1 MVLIISLGGR
11 ERFCYTGFMNNS
23 ETNNYLETEAI
34 THEITMHVEEMYS
47 PEKLTTSY
55 INKMFGLE
63 DGDLSQPEIDEL
75 ARLFKATGEILL
87 RTNLEKGSFENLDE
101 VKEAIREHA
110 EQYSKFGA
118 HDLIHVVI
126 EHDLENSGKE
136 ESQWKP
142 AIPEFLQDDQNNLQ
156 AIREEFPAVLWT
168 PIGQSQPIFLDLMTG
183 NSEEVI
189 KTLRN
194 NYDGKK
200 VDRIAKLLNSPDYG
214 DFKSLCEAYTE
225 VLLYLTYKVAKK
237 DSGFENEELE
247 EWKHNYKADQE
258 TVKQSILEQLQE
270 FNGNID
276 FINND
281 KGDKTEQLF
290 IKQAHSIFENYSA
303 DKKVSFKNFM
313 ELAKPLVK

>member
-1 MVLIISLGGR
+1 
-11 ERFCYTGFMNNS
+11 MNNS

-63 DGDLSQPEIDEL
+63 DGELSKVEIDEL

-87 RTNLEKGSFENLDE
+87 RTNLGKGSFENLEE

-110 EQYSKFGA
+110 EQYSKFRA
-118 HDLIHVVI
+118 HDLIHVII

-142 AIPEFLQDDQNNLQ
+142 AIPEFLQADQNSLQ

-168 PIGQSQPIFLDLMTG
+168 PIGESQSIFLDLMTG

-200 VDRIAKLLNSPDYG
+200 VDKIEQLLNSTDREN
-214 DFKSLCEAYTE
+214 FESLCKAYTE
-225 VLLYLTYKVAKK
+225 VLLYLTYKVAKN
-237 DSGFENEELE
+237 DSGLVDEKLD
-247 EWKHNYKADQE
+247 EWKLNHKADQE
-258 TVKQSILEQLQE
+258 MVKQSIMKQLRE
-270 FNGNID
+270 FTEDND
-276 FINND
+276 FQSKD

-313 ELAKPLVK
+313 ELSKPLVK